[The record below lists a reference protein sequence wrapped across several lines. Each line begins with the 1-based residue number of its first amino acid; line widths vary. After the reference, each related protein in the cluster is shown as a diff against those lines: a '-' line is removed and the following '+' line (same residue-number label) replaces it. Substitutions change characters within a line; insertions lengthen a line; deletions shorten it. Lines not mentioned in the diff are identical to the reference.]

1 MKETV
6 ETAYQ
11 RVHLVLEI
19 RRNPFTVEVLVDS
32 ARDLLGMGQPE
43 EVQEPRAPRVLDDI
57 FGDLEQELEIGP
69 LGLLR
74 LPGLSDAL
82 GQGTGDRSQ
91 EVQEGGLKTGV
102 QLEEKSGVGLGSL
115 GAFRQYQDPGSAEVL
130 AVLHRSLQ

>member
-1 MKETV
+1 MEETV

-19 RRNPFTVEVLVDS
+19 RRNPFPVEVLVDS
-32 ARDLLGMGQPE
+32 GRDLLGMGQPE
-43 EVQEPRAPRVLDDI
+43 EVQKSRAPLVFDDI
-57 FGDLEQELEIGP
+57 LGDLEQELEISQ
-69 LGLLR
+69 LGVLR

-102 QLEEKSGVGLGSL
+102 QLDEKSGLVFGSL
-115 GAFRQYQDPGSAEVL
+115 GAFRQE
-130 AVLHRSLQ
+130 

>member
-11 RVHLVLEI
+11 RLHLVLEI
-19 RRNPFTVEVLVDS
+19 RRNPFAVEVLVDS

-43 EVQEPRAPRVLDDI
+43 EVQEPRAPLVLDDI

-102 QLEEKSGVGLGSL
+102 QLDEKNGLVFGSL
-115 GAFRQYQDPGSAEVL
+115 GGFREDRHPGSETCL
-130 AVLHRSLQ
+130 GPS

>member
-43 EVQEPRAPRVLDDI
+43 EVQEPRAPLVLDDI

-69 LGLLR
+69 LGLLS
-74 LPGLSDAL
+74 LPGLSHAL
-82 GQGTGDRSQ
+82 GPRTGVRSQ
-91 EVQEGGLKTGV
+91 GVQEGCVTRGE
-102 QLEEKSGVGLGSL
+102 Q
-115 GAFRQYQDPGSAEVL
+115 R
-130 AVLHRSLQ
+130 